1 MRTLFLLFGLVLVL
15 AGCQIDPESQKAA
28 QTPQFGQPQSTIPW
42 NQPQGWEN
50 NGQLGAIPGVGNN
63 RYGNY

>member
-15 AGCQIDPESQKAA
+15 AGCQVDPDTQK
-28 QTPQFGQPQSTIPW
+28 PQFGQPQSTIPW

-50 NGQLGAIPGVGNN
+50 NGQLGAIPGVGNT
-63 RYGNY
+63 RYGQ

>member
-1 MRTLFLLFGLVLVL
+1 MRALFLLFGLVVML
-15 AGCQIDPESQKAA
+15 AGCQVDQQAA
-28 QTPQFGQPQSTIPW
+28 KEIQTPQFGNPQSTIPW

-50 NGQLGAIPGVGNN
+50 NGQLGAIPGVGNT

>member
-1 MRTLFLLFGLVLVL
+1 MKILLVLSGLAVL
-15 AGCQIDPESQKAA
+15 LMGCQIDPESQKEA

-42 NQPQGWEN
+42 NQPQGWES
-50 NGQLGAIPGVGNN
+50 NGQLGAIPGTGGN

>member
-1 MRTLFLLFGLVLVL
+1 MRTLFLFFGLVLVL
-15 AGCQIDPESQKAA
+15 AGCQIDPESQKET

-50 NGQLGAIPGVGNN
+50 NGQLGAIPGVGST
-63 RYGNY
+63 RYNGQ

>member
-1 MRTLFLLFGLVLVL
+1 MRTVFLLFGLVLVL
-15 AGCQIDPESQKAA
+15 AGCQVDPQSQKET
-28 QTPQFGQPQSTIPW
+28 QTPQFGQPSSTIPW

-50 NGQLGAIPGVGNN
+50 NGQLGAIPGAGNN

>member
-15 AGCQIDPESQKAA
+15 AGCQVGPEAGKET

-50 NGQLGAIPGVGNN
+50 NGQLGAIPGVGNT

>member
-15 AGCQIDPESQKAA
+15 AGCQIDPESQKQT
-28 QTPQFGQPQSTIPW
+28 QTPQFGQPDSTIPC

-50 NGQLGAIPGVGNN
+50 NGQLGAIPGAGST
-63 RYGNY
+63 RYSNY